1 MAGALLLALAW
12 PVSAEPVN
20 LWKHYLAAVQND
32 PRFRAAQA
40 ERDAGVEELALGRS
54 LLLPTINAS
63 VSAERGRLRAN
74 ERELL
79 LATTQGQNQST
90 QSDQSFT
97 VTDRGNTEGL
107 PQSTSNGT
115 NTSTTQSQ
123 QTNSTGQTFS
133 DEAFL
138 ESGRDNS
145 ASGNLQLRQP
155 LINFGAMA
163 GYRQG
168 KLRAQASESRFR
180 ALRQDL
186 MVRVTEAYAQALFA
200 MDNRRL
206 AQSQLSTLVEQQ
218 VTNERM
224 LKAGEG
230 TLTDVLETRSRK
242 ELAQAQLIESED
254 NLAAARNQ
262 LRALTGLEAA
272 ELVPLNAQ
280 MIGDASTP
288 STSEEWRSLA
298 LSRNGLLESLK
309 QQVAAT
315 GEEVRRAE
323 AGHYPRLDLVA
334 TWGKDERR
342 NTSIRGANVSSTT
355 DQNQSST
362 SSSNT
367 IRDSSTTSSRSPTPI
382 ASSSSEASSSSGQ
395 SSSQSTSTSTSA
407 NADTNRRNSINQ
419 RIGLELN
426 VPLFAGGAT
435 SARVRQAAARLS
447 QAEAEM
453 ESEVNRVL
461 IDLDRQWRL
470 QLTTAQR
477 VKALTQAVQ
486 SSQVMIEATTK
497 SLAAGVR
504 TNLDVINARER
515 LVAAERELAN
525 ARYLHLLAYVR
536 LRFHAGVLSEN
547 DLMVVSGL

>member
-1 MAGALLLALAW
+1 
-12 PVSAEPVN
+12 
-20 LWKHYLAAVQND
+20 
-32 PRFRAAQA
+32 
-40 ERDAGVEELALGRS
+40 
-54 LLLPTINAS
+54 
-63 VSAERGRLRAN
+63 
-74 ERELL
+74 
-79 LATTQGQNQST
+79 
-90 QSDQSFT
+90 
-97 VTDRGNTEGL
+97 
-107 PQSTSNGT
+107 
-115 NTSTTQSQ
+115 
-123 QTNSTGQTFS
+123 
-133 DEAFL
+133 
-138 ESGRDNS
+138 
-145 ASGNLQLRQP
+145 LQLRQP